1 LQWLINSMKT
11 HHVPSFAV
19 RIVFL
24 LIFSCLGVRS
34 IVAGELKLATFEVDA
49 SPAIDTPMA
58 YDLTREVTMPLS
70 CRGVVLL
77 GMDKPIVLCAVDWIG
92 IANEA
97 NVLFREKIAEAAG
110 TTADRVVVHTLHQ
123 HDAPRADVTAMKLMR
138 EVHREKEF
146 YDPELWNDVLDRVAQ
161 ILPAKIAAAKVVRTI
176 GVGQA
181 EVIGVASNRRI
192 LDAQGRVAVTRFT
205 ACQDPA
211 VRELPVG
218 VIDPMVR
225 TVVFFGDE
233 LPIAALTYYATHPQS
248 YYRTGEANPDFPGM
262 ARNARQAVTGVFHLH
277 FNGAGGN
284 IGAGKYNDGSKAN
297 RQTLAEKLE
306 EGMKQAWAS
315 MKRQPVSTEDVQWST
330 ENVRLP
336 VSASINIDALKL
348 LVADR
353 ATLGP
358 RAINAAEQ
366 LAFATRMAA
375 GNTIP
380 IGCLRIGNNYVVHMP
395 GELFVEYQIAAR
407 ELRPKDNVL
416 MAAYG
421 DYGPFYIG
429 TRVAYPQ
436 GGYEVGATASNVSP
450 DVEDV
455 LMNAMAKLLNAE
467 NRTIHASDFTER
479 FGPGAPPATKGN

>member
-1 LQWLINSMKT
+1 MARLARSIFWVLIPIFLFGSINS
-11 HHVPSFAV
+11 
-19 RIVFL
+19 
-24 LIFSCLGVRS
+24 FSLSHG
-34 IVAGELKLATFEVDA
+34 GELRLAHFEVDA
-49 SPAIDTPMA
+49 SPTIGSPMA
-58 YDLTREVTMPLS
+58 YDPTREVTIPLS

-77 GMDKPIVLCAVDWIG
+77 GSDLPIVLCAVDWIG

-97 NVLFREKIAEAAG
+97 NVLFREKIAKAAG
-110 TTADRVVVHTLHQ
+110 TTTDRVVVHTLHQ
-123 HDAPRADVTAMKLMR
+123 HDAPRADVTAMGLLAKVNR
-138 EVHREKEF
+138 DKEY
-146 YDPELWNDVLDRVAQ
+146 YDAHLWNDVLDRVSQ
-161 ILPAKIAAAKVVRTI
+161 VLPKQIAAAKVVRAI

-192 LDAQGRVAVTRFT
+192 LDDQGRVAVTRFT

-211 VRELPVG
+211 IRDLPVG

-225 TVVFFGDE
+225 TIVFFGDE
-233 LPIAALTYYATHPQS
+233 LPITAMTYYATHPQS
-248 YYRTGEANPDFPGM
+248 YYRTGQANPDFPGM

-284 IGAGKYNDGSKAN
+284 IGAGKFNDGSKAN

-306 EGMKQAWAS
+306 EGMKQAWSS
-315 MKRQPVSTEDVQWST
+315 MKRQPISAEEIEWQT
-330 ENVRLP
+330 ENVSLP
-336 VSASINIDALKL
+336 VSSNINVESLKQL
-348 LVADR
+348 MNDP

-358 RAINAAEQ
+358 RAVNAAEQ
-366 LAFATRMAA
+366 LAFANRVAA
-375 GNTIP
+375 GETIP
-380 IGCLRIGNNYVVHMP
+380 ISCLKISENYVLHMP

-407 ELRPKDNVL
+407 EMRPDANVL

-455 LMNAMAKLLNAE
+455 LMNAVAKLLHVE
-467 NRTIHASDFTER
+467 NRTIHASDFTDR
-479 FGPGAPPATKGN
+479 FGPGAPPAKVGSK